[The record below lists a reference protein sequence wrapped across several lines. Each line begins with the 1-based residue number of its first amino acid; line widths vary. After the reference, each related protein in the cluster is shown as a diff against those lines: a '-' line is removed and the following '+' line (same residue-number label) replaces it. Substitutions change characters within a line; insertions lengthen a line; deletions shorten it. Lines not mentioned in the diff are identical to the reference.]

1 MAFARNNNA
10 IIFANIS
17 AVPTHLGMWTNI
29 TGGSLLGS
37 DNATIT
43 PTPAV
48 GDTVTFDANTIEIEI
63 PDGELTDEGS
73 NKAVDGFILGGIYL
87 ALHTGSPTT
96 SNQVD
101 VDGDIR
107 KEIAANQWTVTDN

>member
-10 IIFANIS
+10 IIFANVS
-17 AVPTHLGMWTNI
+17 AVPTHLGMWTGLNS
-29 TGGSLLGS
+29 GSLLGS

-48 GDTVTFDANTIEIEI
+48 GDTVTFDANTIEIQI

-73 NKAVDGFILGGIYL
+73 NKAVDGFIRDDIYL

-101 VDGDIR
+101 VDGNVRNLI
-107 KEIAANQWTVTDN
+107 NQWTVTDN